1 MNVQLADLMRA
12 ADDLQE
18 IGRKVFDLFEPLWD
32 EDERVFKRAMA
43 VLHEHIREMNQ
54 S

>member
-18 IGRKVFDLFEPLWD
+18 IGRKIFDLFEPLWD

-43 VLHEHIREMNQ
+43 VLHAIIREYNQ
-54 S
+54 P

>member
-1 MNVQLADLMRA
+1 MQVTLHDLMRA

-18 IGRKVFDLFEPLWD
+18 IGRKVFDSFEPLWD
-32 EDERVFKRAMA
+32 EDERMFRRALA
-43 VLHEHIREMNQ
+43 VLHQLIKEANQ